1 MLTMRRPTALGVL
14 LAIVVALQFGY
25 PITQVSVV
33 WGVLYMV
40 LYCAMAVFGI
50 LVVRGEG
57 ERVWPLIVLGVPFSV
72 LGIASVLVPDSTII
86 GTSMLV
92 AVAVFMGA
100 LMFALLRF
108 VFRRG
113 LAVGAGELVLAAV
126 IVYLLMG
133 GFIGASFGLL
143 EAAQPGSFRDP
154 ASPDASP
161 AWQQLV
167 YFGSITLVTT
177 GYGDV
182 LPVLPWARSAAT
194 FASIAGSLYLT
205 IVVARLVGLWSAP
218 PQDGVA
224 AAVSKNLHDARQ
236 KPRLDV

>member
-1 MLTMRRPTALGVL
+1 MRRPTALGIL

-25 PITQVSVV
+25 PVTQVSPV

-40 LYCAMAVFGI
+40 LYSAMAVFGI
-50 LVVRGEG
+50 VVVRDDG

-72 LGIASVLVPDSTII
+72 LGVASVLAPDSSII

-133 GFIGASFGLL
+133 GFIGATFGLL

-154 ASPDASP
+154 TTPDASP

-167 YFGSITLVTT
+167 YFGYITLVTT

-205 IVVARLVGLWSAP
+205 IVVARLVGLWSTPAP
-218 PQDGVA
+218 APDV
-224 AAVSKNLHDARQ
+224 REM
-236 KPRLDV
+236 PRVDR